1 MNDTLHLAV
10 AVPPSV
16 NAMYSNVPGKGR
28 LKTKDYRAWA
38 REAEWAIAANKEWRA
53 DKRAFGPG
61 FKVTLFL
68 PMNMRGDIDNR
79 LKPILDLLVRMR
91 VTVDDKHAAEVKAVK
106 ATWRDPQ
113 AVIEIVGTRS

>member
-1 MNDTLHLAV
+1 MTDTLHLAV
-10 AVPPSV
+10 PVPPSV
-16 NAMYSNVPGKGR
+16 NGMYLNLPGRGR
-28 LKTKDYRAWA
+28 VKAGSYKKWCRD
-38 REAEWAIAANKEWRA
+38 AEWAVASAKEWQA

-68 PMNMRGDIDNR
+68 PLNMRGDIDNR

-91 VTVDDKHAAEVKAVK
+91 VTVDDRHAAEVKAVK

-113 AVIEIVGTRS
+113 AVIEISGVRS

>member
-1 MNDTLHLAV
+1 MDDTLHLAV
-10 AVPPSV
+10 SVPPSV
-16 NAMYSNVPGKGR
+16 NAMYLNLPGRGR
-28 LKTKDYRAWA
+28 VKTGAYKKWCK
-38 REAEWAIAANKEWRA
+38 EAEWAIAGAKAWQAN
-53 DKRAFGPG
+53 KRAFGPG